1 MCWSISPFSTHHAM
15 LAPLSPLHDALFERQ
30 AQERLWRAWQ
40 EFFLAEAWPKR
51 DDFWAQMDGF
61 FFSGEPRGNRELGNG
76 SIFFGPQIGMSK
88 V

>member
-1 MCWSISPFSTHHAM
+1 MTPR
-15 LAPLSPLHDALFERQ
+15 ERQ

-61 FFSGEPRGNRELGNG
+61 FGEPRGNRELGNG
-76 SIFFGPQIGMSK
+76 SIFSAHRLECLIYEH